1 VVTRQARRVRPIER
15 PDASM
20 SLITDLFAHPLD
32 EGYREATD
40 RRRAAGGPVSSGS
53 GPRLSPALMG
63 GVFALGLLLSIAA
76 VQVRNDRGV
85 VSAERESLVQR
96 IEVADIHTDELEN
109 VLAEV
114 ERDIVELETDQLDN
128 AAVGEELRDSVATLQ
143 GATGTAAVEGPGV
156 VVEVHDAEAGE
167 PGSTDVVLDVDIQ
180 QVVNGLWAAGAEAVS
195 VNGERV
201 TALTAIR
208 MVNDVI
214 LVNFR
219 PLNPPFEVQAIGD
232 TRTLARRFLEGSG
245 GSWLLTVAEDNGIQ
259 FDVRTEDSL
268 TLPGASAVLRVA
280 EHEEET

>member
-1 VVTRQARRVRPIER
+1 
-15 PDASM
+15 M

-32 EGYREATD
+32 EGYQEAAD

-63 GVFALGLLLSIAA
+63 GLIALGLLLSIAA

-96 IEVADIHTDELEN
+96 IEVANAHTDELETM
-109 VLAEV
+109 LAEV
-114 ERDIVELETDQLDN
+114 QRDIVEIEADQLDS
-128 AAVGEELRDSVATLQ
+128 AAVGQELRDSVAALQ
-143 GATGTAAVEGPGV
+143 GATGTGAVEGPGV
-156 VVEVHDAEAGE
+156 VVEVDNAEAGE

-208 MVNDVI
+208 MVNEVI

-219 PLNPPFEVQAIGD
+219 PLNRPFEVQAIGD

-259 FDVRTEDSL
+259 FDVRNEESL